1 MKTTIFLSFLKLIW
15 GKGISPESLLQKA
28 NGVFNQQPVFP
39 MPSVIRPF
47 GLVHGVRYGREEP
60 VVQGIAG

>member
-28 NGVFNQQPVFP
+28 NVFP

-47 GLVHGVRYGREEP
+47 GLVHGVRYGRKEP
-60 VVQGIAG
+60 VVQGIVG